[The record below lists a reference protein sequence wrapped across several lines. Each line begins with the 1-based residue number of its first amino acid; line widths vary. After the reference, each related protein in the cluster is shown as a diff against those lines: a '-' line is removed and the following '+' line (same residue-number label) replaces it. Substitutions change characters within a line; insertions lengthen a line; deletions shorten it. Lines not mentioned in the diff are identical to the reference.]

1 MKTYCTIILYCS
13 MGRVEVWSINVTAM
27 QQRYSYYFTY
37 NYVHLYNLVWRE
49 NAGTERTQ
57 RGWRKLADIRKGEK
71 SSWSIK
77 NARKEHWFSK
87 PTEKMGNVY
96 YSSLYIWGK
105 LKKKKKPS
113 KASSWDYRSLQ
124 FISTLQT
131 GANWSCLE
139 MYNSNLA
146 CTWVNIYYPILLS
159 R

>member
-1 MKTYCTIILYCS
+1 
-13 MGRVEVWSINVTAM
+13 M

-105 LKKKKKPS
+105 LKKKKNPVRHLPETT
-113 KASSWDYRSLQ
+113 DLYSLYQ
-124 FISTLQT
+124 HYKQVPTEVALK
-131 GANWSCLE
+131 
-139 MYNSNLA
+139 
-146 CTWVNIYYPILLS
+146 CTILILHVPE
-159 R
+159 